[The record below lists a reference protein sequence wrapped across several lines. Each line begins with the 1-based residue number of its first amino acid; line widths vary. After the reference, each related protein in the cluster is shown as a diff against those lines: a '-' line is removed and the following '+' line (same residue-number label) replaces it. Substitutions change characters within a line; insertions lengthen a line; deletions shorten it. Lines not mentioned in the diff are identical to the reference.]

1 MRIVISNSSPD
12 PLYEQIAAQV
22 REQIVGGE
30 LEGGAEL
37 PSIRTLA
44 RELGVSIITTKR
56 AYDDLEAAGFLDSVH
71 GKGTYVAT
79 QSDGM
84 IRERRRRQVEES
96 LARAVRDA
104 RGFGIGDDELREA
117 LELLLREEGS

>member
-12 PLYEQIAAQV
+12 PLYEQIAAQI
-22 REQIVGGE
+22 RDQIVGGE
-30 LEGGAEL
+30 LEGGTEL
-37 PSIRTLA
+37 PSIRGLA
-44 RELGVSIITTKR
+44 RELGLSIITIKR

-96 LARAVRDA
+96 LARAVREA